1 MNEDANFK
9 AAVADLKLALG
20 EEVDTQKNT
29 IHTHTTVNPKI
40 NYREVQGLCALS

>member
-20 EEVDTQKNT
+20 EEVDTQEKHHS
-29 IHTHTTVNPKI
+29 HTHDSK
-40 NYREVQGLCALS
+40 S